1 MSSVA
6 TAELL
11 ASSDQHNVNLLQ
23 ATVYGIVQGLTEF
36 LPISSTAHLRIV
48 PALFHWDDP
57 GAPFT
62 AVIQLGTTAAVVLYF
77 WRELVQVAGAW
88 IRGFVDKSVRG
99 TLEYRMGWYLIL
111 ATIPVSIFGV
121 AFSHQIETGARNLW
135 LISVTMI
142 ALALVLAWAER
153 VGTRKRDE
161 EDLDRRDALVVGGAQ
176 ALSLIP
182 GASRSGT
189 TITAGLFRG
198 LNRPTAARFSFL
210 LSIPAVL
217 LSGLYEARKIG
228 GREGAGAG
236 LTGVALILSFV
247 VGLASIV
254 WLMRWISRHSMYLF
268 IYYRIVLGLL
278 LIGLLS
284 AGVISATS

>member
-1 MSSVA
+1 VSSVA

-268 IYYRIVLGLL
+268 IYYRIVLGLV